1 MFRELKNVA
10 AIISDI
16 NISSFHK
23 KQFKKNQIN
32 EIVEYILAYKK

>member
-1 MFRELKNVA
+1 MFKELKNIS
-10 AIISDI
+10 AIVSDI

-32 EIVEYILAYKK
+32 EIVDHILAFKK

>member
-1 MFRELKNVA
+1 MFRELKNVV